1 MDWTEIALL
10 LATGLSA
17 GFAAGLLGI
26 GGGVIFTP
34 VLLYYFR
41 SVGVAESVLAELTI
55 GSGLFCT
62 LVTALAST
70 YHHYREAS
78 VALRVALVVGGF
90 SAVAVF
96 LIVRFVTTQPW
107 YSSTVLE
114 LIFGV
119 LLLWVAGRMVWATP
133 SEEEEQ
139 AARENGRRQ
148 NLLLLA
154 GTGLTAGGIA
164 AAVGVGGGIVLVPAY
179 RNILRIPMRLTVG
192 TSSATIV
199 FISLAGVLN
208 YMLMGWGAPELPAS
222 AFGYVDAG
230 RAALLALPS
239 ALSAQWGAAVAHRVN
254 TRYLRWTFA
263 ALAVFVA
270 VRMAG
275 GVLFG

>member
-1 MDWTEIALL
+1 MDWTEVALL

-41 SVGVAESVLAELTI
+41 SIGVAESVLTELTI

-62 LVTALAST
+62 LVTALASA
-70 YHHYREAS
+70 YYHYREAS
-78 VALRVALVVGGF
+78 VALRVALVAGGF
-90 SAVAVF
+90 SAAAIF
-96 LIVRFVTTQPW
+96 LMVRFVTTQPW

-119 LLLWVAGRMVWATP
+119 LLLWVAGRMMQATP
-133 SEEEEQ
+133 SEEEEEG
-139 AARENGRRQ
+139 ARENGRRQ
-148 NLLLLA
+148 NLPLLA
-154 GTGLTAGGIA
+154 GTGLAAGSIS

-179 RNILRIPMRLTVG
+179 RNMLRLPMRLTVG

-199 FISLAGVLN
+199 LISLAGVLN
-208 YMLMGWGAPELPAS
+208 YMALGWGAPALPAS
-222 AFGYVDAG
+222 TFGYVDAG

-239 ALSAQWGAAVAHRVN
+239 ALSAQWGVAVAHRVN
-254 TRYLRWTFA
+254 TRSLRWAFA

-270 VRMAG
+270 LRMAG
-275 GVLFG
+275 RALFG